1 MIFGSYQFVS
11 RLLPLVIL
19 LVGFPLV
26 SAAQSQD
33 VVVGF
38 TDHSLFSGFA
48 DSKIIERKLRRDI
61 NYRIILGALER
72 IRGEVI
78 PEDSERLRGDV
89 TQITYEVSQEF
100 TSEDVRAFF
109 QEQLTAKNYELL
121 YSCEGRECGSS
132 NYWANDI
139 FRNRILYGPERN
151 QHFMAFRA
159 NPGLENDPYFSLYI
173 ITRVNRR
180 IYAYLEIIEPGG
192 TQEPEQIAA
201 VAETAAVIEEL
212 QNSEQ
217 INSAVD
223 PDLLETLREQGSV
236 IVPAFRFQSNDRLAA
251 PADVG
256 LLVSA
261 LNADPSLSVYVVA
274 HMKVEGQSLQVLMQ
288 RSAARANSVR
298 QALIAGGIDAQRI
311 EAAGVGPLAPN
322 CASGNC
328 DERIEIVL
336 R

>member
-1 MIFGSYQFVS
+1 MIFGLYQFVS
-11 RLLPLVIL
+11 RLLPIVFL
-19 LVGFPLV
+19 LIGFPLV
-26 SAAQSQD
+26 SAAQSED

-38 TDHSLFSGFA
+38 SDHSLVDGFA
-48 DSKIIERKLRRDI
+48 ASEIIERKLQRDI

-72 IRGEVI
+72 VRGEVI

-89 TQITYEVSQEF
+89 TQVTYEISQKF
-100 TSEDVRAFF
+100 TGEDVFAFF
-109 QEQLTAKNYELL
+109 QEQLTSKNYERL
-121 YSCEGRECGSS
+121 YDCEGRECGSS

-159 NPGLENDPYFSLYI
+159 NSGLENDPYFSLYI

-192 TQEPEQIAA
+192 TQETEQVAA
-201 VAETAAVIEEL
+201 AAELAPVIEEL

-217 INSAVD
+217 ISSAVD
-223 PDLLETLREQGSV
+223 LSLQQRLREQGSV
-236 IVPAFRFQSNDRLAA
+236 ILPPFRFQSNDLLAE
-251 PADVG
+251 PGDVES
-256 LLVSA
+256 LVST
-261 LNADPSLSVYVVA
+261 LSSDQSLSVYVVA
-274 HMKVEGQSLQVLMQ
+274 HLKAEGQSLQVLMQ
-288 RSAARANSVR
+288 RSLLRANSIR
-298 QALIAGGIDAQRI
+298 AALIAAGIAAQRI
-311 EAAGVGPLAPN
+311 EAAGVGPLAPS

-328 DERIEIVL
+328 EERVEIVL